1 MNTTIRG
8 HNLKVLAAMALLAV
22 ALLSAIVFA
31 GWTTATSSDHGG
43 NPEVHATNGGGQI
56 ITQDPYIDQH
66 AELVARFHE
75 GSLR

>member
-22 ALLSAIVFA
+22 VLLAAIVFA
-31 GWTTATSSDHGG
+31 VWTAETTSDRGDPAIRATSGG
-43 NPEVHATNGGGQI
+43 DSAL
-56 ITQDPYIDQH
+56 TQDPYIDRH
-66 AELVARFHE
+66 AEMIAGYYE